1 MAPHPTTAIRTL
13 TPPSQSV
20 EPCSL
25 PESARS
31 VHQHGAAWSPQH
43 GSPAASPIGTVQG
56 KLLGARVSRSRAVT
70 SWKHRVK
77 THFRARAGEWTAYY
91 ADPEPTLSREQLN
104 ARQQWAL
111 RMVTAAIPPF
121 KRILDAGCGSGLI
134 AARLIED
141 GYAVWG
147 IDFAE
152 PMIRQARQRCGPDQF
167 AVGDIEHIPFPDNTF
182 DLVVSLGVLE
192 YLESDEQALREI
204 RRVLRP
210 GGQAVIAISNGRSPL
225 LRLDRVAQRVVARL
239 RPAYHLVKYRFRG
252 RPAPSPETP
261 AVRVHSRLYRRFYRS
276 RWLRLLRGL
285 NFEQEEWICHSW
297 GWLGSPLSFLVRFL
311 SMMQTGFRRG
321 IERLFGP
328 ALLSQVSDAFVRSP
342 VLSWLAAEHI
352 FRVRAIK

>member
-1 MAPHPTTAIRTL
+1 M
-13 TPPSQSV
+13 
-20 EPCSL
+20 
-25 PESARS
+25 
-31 VHQHGAAWSPQH
+31 
-43 GSPAASPIGTVQG
+43 
-56 KLLGARVSRSRAVT
+56 T

-77 THFRARAGEWTAYY
+77 THFSARAAEWTAYY

-152 PMIRQARQRCGPDQF
+152 PMIRQARERCGPDQF

-239 RPAYHLVKYRFRG
+239 RPAYHLVRYRLRG
-252 RPAPSPETP
+252 RPAPQP
-261 AVRVHSRLYRRFYRS
+261 AIPLGAVHRMPYGRFYRS
-276 RWLRLLRGL
+276 RWLRVLRAL
-285 NFEQEEWICHSW
+285 SFEPEEWICYGW
-297 GWLGSPLSFLVRFL
+297 GWLESPLRHVVQFL
-311 SMMQTGFRRG
+311 SKQQTALCRS
-321 IERLFGP
+321 IEGLVGRPLV
-328 ALLSQVSDAFVRSP
+328 ARASDKFVRSP
-342 VLSWLAAEHI
+342 ALNWLAAEHI
-352 FRVRAIK
+352 FRARAVK